1 MASGN
6 YAELKKGKRAAYLAL
21 NEYKDDGVEQLH
33 FMTTIATDSVW
44 GRGGVSV
51 EDVEM
56 SSLSISVKT
65 AKALVA
71 TADSA
76 GAVDFGNG
84 WTGVVMEIADTYFW
98 AVPLNPNAL
107 REQEESA
114 LTLLKAKANK
124 PNAAVPEELRKRS

>member
-21 NEYKDDGVEQLH
+21 NEYDNNGVELLH

-56 SSLSISVKT
+56 SLLSISVST
-65 AKALVA
+65 AKALIA
-71 TADSA
+71 KADSA

-98 AVPLNPNAL
+98 AVPLNANAL
-107 REQEESA
+107 REQEENA
-114 LTLLKAKANK
+114 LTLLKAKMNK
-124 PNAAVPEELRKRS
+124 LVAEAP